1 MVLSNH
7 NFSQWPFEVSFE
19 HVERFYKRYLSV
31 ITDAISALT
40 LQQINRPIWN
50 YFIDMWQQTYFRL
63 YSLQIGKY
71 LCHLVPLMSGQFL
84 AYNLQLQTENT
95 RTVNYYKS
103 NTVWVSLKVSPQLKI
118 FKYLYLAITLT
129 IFFCSCLLSIPASG
143 KDAVIYLSAHIYH
156 R

>member
-1 MVLSNH
+1 MVLSDH
-7 NFSQWPFEVSFE
+7 NFSQWPFDVSFE

-71 LCHLVPLMSGQFL
+71 LCHLVPPYVWAVPRLQF
-84 AYNLQLQTENT
+84 
-95 RTVNYYKS
+95 TV
-103 NTVWVSLKVSPQLKI
+103 TDR
-118 FKYLYLAITLT
+118 KYQN
-129 IFFCSCLLSIPASG
+129 
-143 KDAVIYLSAHIYH
+143 